1 MIFFDFDRQILL
13 KNIAEMDKRYDLEGR
28 MITKVIKDW
37 NYHTDAMNGTFH
49 EVRASFY
56 YAVSLLDCGM
66 KEYEQRAFDVIDKTI
81 SLQDTDPNSPS
92 CGIWP
97 YYEEEPLATKKSPI
111 DYNWADFNAVSL
123 LDIYMGHKDKLP
135 AALLKKVENALV
147 LAAKSVQ
154 KRNCGPGYTNIAIMG
169 TYVTYVTSH
178 LFDMPEMQEYAN
190 ERLKKFYEYTQEK
203 GGFSEYNSP
212 TYSIVA
218 IDELNRMQRHI
229 VEPEAKRMI
238 DELYVKCWEMIARH
252 YHKKSAQWAG
262 PHSRS
267 YRTLVSTS
275 YYGILKE
282 ASEGKVNLGYD
293 PERVDVKTKHH
304 IPENLLSYFLTPD
317 YPRTETDIF
326 EKEEPQIVGTAYLT
340 DNYVLSSVSV
350 TPFFPVSFQMIK
362 TSFQQANSSLTP
374 GCFCCKS
381 HILPDRQTDIQ
392 IFTTTELKT
401 QTKVFRFELPV
412 PYPVDTDMFI
422 TAICSKVNDS
432 QHLILLLPGK
442 DRSRTEIIHIMKQAD
457 L

>member
-1 MIFFDFDRQILL
+1 
-13 KNIAEMDKRYDLEGR
+13 
-28 MITKVIKDW
+28 
-37 NYHTDAMNGTFH
+37 
-49 EVRASFY
+49 
-56 YAVSLLDCGM
+56 
-66 KEYEQRAFDVIDKTI
+66 
-81 SLQDTDPNSPS
+81 
-92 CGIWP
+92 
-97 YYEEEPLATKKSPI
+97 
-111 DYNWADFNAVSL
+111 
-123 LDIYMGHKDKLP
+123 
-135 AALLKKVENALV
+135 
-147 LAAKSVQ
+147 
-154 KRNCGPGYTNIAIMG
+154 MG

-304 IPENLLSYFLTPD
+304 ICLLY
-317 YPRTETDIF
+317 
-326 EKEEPQIVGTAYLT
+326 
-340 DNYVLSSVSV
+340 
-350 TPFFPVSFQMIK
+350 
-362 TSFQQANSSLTP
+362 TSDAA
-374 GCFCCKS
+374 
-381 HILPDRQTDIQ
+381 D
-392 IFTTTELKT
+392 EL
-401 QTKVFRFELPV
+401 
-412 PYPVDTDMFI
+412 
-422 TAICSKVNDS
+422 
-432 QHLILLLPGK
+432 
-442 DRSRTEIIHIMKQAD
+442 
-457 L
+457 